1 MVCEMLKGAF
11 MNRVKTKRMNPF
23 KPTAGGEPPLLIGR
37 NRVIRDFEKGLD
49 NGVGAPGRIMLIT
62 GARGTGKTVML
73 TVLGD
78 KARERGWEVLEETA
92 SSGLCERLVSEL
104 RTKEGLKDK
113 LTIRPSVSFAGASVR
128 WGEAELSPKRMPET
142 LRKAMAA
149 RLDILE
155 KRSAGLLI
163 SIDEAQ
169 AASRED
175 MIAIATAIQHQ
186 IRERRNIAI
195 IFAGLPQMVSDLYND
210 EVITFLRRARLN
222 VLSDVSLDEVR
233 NAFSQTFADSQMTI
247 SDSQISVAADVTKG
261 YPYMIQ
267 LVGYYIWDAADI
279 RDSWVITD
287 EDVKNGIDEA
297 HYDLDNAVCIPELQ
311 GLSKT
316 DRDYLEAMSQSDGP
330 SATAEVA
337 RLMGKSAQYA
347 ATYRKRLLD
356 AYVIRETERGEV
368 DFAVPFLR
376 EYLRKKS

>member
-1 MVCEMLKGAF
+1 
-11 MNRVKTKRMNPF
+11 
-23 KPTAGGEPPLLIGR
+23 
-37 NRVIRDFEKGLD
+37 
-49 NGVGAPGRIMLIT
+49 
-62 GARGTGKTVML
+62 
-73 TVLGD
+73 
-78 KARERGWEVLEETA
+78 
-92 SSGLCERLVSEL
+92 
-104 RTKEGLKDK
+104 
-113 LTIRPSVSFAGASVR
+113 
-128 WGEAELSPKRMPET
+128 MPET

-175 MIAIATAIQHQ
+175 MIAIATAMQHQ

-222 VLSDVSLDEVR
+222 MLSDVSLDEVR

-316 DRDYLEAMSQSDGP
+316 DREYLEAMSQSDGP